1 MTFQHN
7 EEKNIMTKI
16 TRESL
21 MTLEAYHKARPEMR
35 KQAIE
40 QRRLRTV
47 ALGEHL
53 NIIFENEFLMRYQIQ
68 EMLRVE
74 KVFEDEGIQGEL
86 DAYNPLVPDGSNF
99 KATMMLE
106 YPNEADRKIA
116 LAKLI
121 GVEHKMFVQVEGQPR
136 IYAIAN
142 EDLERSTSAK
152 TSAVHFLRFELP
164 AAAKKSLL
172 AGAQMMV
179 GCEHVEYPMHVE
191 TLPDAAL
198 ASLVQDLS

>member
-1 MTFQHN
+1 
-7 EEKNIMTKI
+7 MTKI

-74 KVFEDEGIQGEL
+74 KIFEEEGIQDEL
-86 DAYNPLVPDGSNF
+86 HAYNPLVPDGSNF

-116 LAKLI
+116 LSKLM
-121 GVEHKMFVQVEGQPR
+121 GVEHKMFVEVEGQPR
-136 IYAIAN
+136 VYAIAN
-142 EDLERSTSAK
+142 EDLERSTDTK

-164 AAAKKSLL
+164 ATAKKSLQ
-172 AGAQMMV
+172 AGAQLMV
-179 GCEHVEYPMHVE
+179 GCDHPEYPMHVE
-191 TLPDAAL
+191 ALPDAVL
-198 ASLVQDLS
+198 ASLVQDLN

>member
-1 MTFQHN
+1 MS
-7 EEKNIMTKI
+7 KI

-40 QRRLRTV
+40 ERRKRSV
-47 ALGEHL
+47 RLGEHL
-53 NIIFENEFLMRYQIQ
+53 NLLFENELLMRYQVQ

-74 KVFEDEGIQGEL
+74 KIFDDEGIHDEL
-86 DAYNPLVPDGSNF
+86 GAYNPLVPDGSNF

-106 YPNEADRKIA
+106 YPNESERRLA
-116 LAKLI
+116 LSKLL

-136 IYAIAN
+136 VYAIAN
-142 EDLERSTSAK
+142 EDLDRTTADK
-152 TSAVHFLRFELP
+152 TSSVHFMRFELTP
-164 AAAKKSLL
+164 EMKKSLK

-179 GCEHVEYPMHVE
+179 GCDHKEYPMHVE
-191 TLPDAAL
+191 TLPDDTL
-198 ASLVQDLS
+198 ASLVNDLT

>member
-1 MTFQHN
+1 
-7 EEKNIMTKI
+7 MTKI

-21 MTLEAYHKARPEMR
+21 RTLEAYHKARPEMR

-74 KVFEDEGIQGEL
+74 KVFEEEGIQDEL
-86 DAYNPLVPDGSNF
+86 NAYNPLVPDGSNF

-116 LAKLI
+116 LGKLM
-121 GVEHKMFVQVEGQPR
+121 GVEHKMFVEVEGQPR
-136 IYAIAN
+136 VYAIAN
-142 EDLERSTSAK
+142 EDLERSTDTK

-164 AAAKKSLL
+164 AAAKKSLQ
-172 AGAQMMV
+172 AGAQLMV
-179 GCEHVEYPMHVE
+179 GCDHPEYPMHVE
-191 TLPDAAL
+191 ALPDAVL
-198 ASLVQDLS
+198 ASLVQDLN

>member
-1 MTFQHN
+1 
-7 EEKNIMTKI
+7 
-16 TRESL
+16 
-21 MTLEAYHKARPEMR
+21 
-35 KQAIE
+35 
-40 QRRLRTV
+40 
-47 ALGEHL
+47 
-53 NIIFENEFLMRYQIQ
+53 
-68 EMLRVE
+68 
-74 KVFEDEGIQGEL
+74 
-86 DAYNPLVPDGSNF
+86 
-99 KATMMLE
+99 
-106 YPNEADRKIA
+106 
-116 LAKLI
+116 
-121 GVEHKMFVQVEGQPR
+121 MFVQVEGQPR

-191 TLPDAAL
+191 TLPDATL

>member
-1 MTFQHN
+1 MS
-7 EEKNIMTKI
+7 KI

-40 QRRLRTV
+40 ERRKRSV
-47 ALGEHL
+47 RLGEHL
-53 NIIFENEFLMRYQIQ
+53 NLLFENELLMRYQVQ

-74 KVFEDEGIQGEL
+74 KIFEEEGIEDELG
-86 DAYNPLVPDGSNF
+86 AYNPLVPDGSNF

-106 YPNEADRKIA
+106 YPNESERRLA
-116 LAKLI
+116 LSKLL

-136 IYAIAN
+136 VYAIAN
-142 EDLERSTSAK
+142 EDLERTTADK
-152 TSAVHFLRFELP
+152 TSSVHFMRFELTP
-164 AAAKKSLL
+164 EMKKSLK

-179 GCEHVEYPMHVE
+179 GCDHKEYPMHME
-191 TLPDAAL
+191 TLPDDTL
-198 ASLVQDLS
+198 ASLVNDLT

>member
-1 MTFQHN
+1 
-7 EEKNIMTKI
+7 MTKI

-47 ALGEHL
+47 ALGEHV

-74 KVFEDEGIQGEL
+74 KIFEEEGIQDEL
-86 DAYNPLVPDGSNF
+86 HAYNPLVPDGSNF

-116 LAKLI
+116 LGKLM
-121 GVEHKMFVQVEGQPR
+121 GVEHKMFVEVEGQPR
-136 IYAIAN
+136 VYAIAN
-142 EDLERSTSAK
+142 EDLERSTDTK

-164 AAAKKSLL
+164 AAAKKSLQ
-172 AGAQMMV
+172 AGAQLMV
-179 GCEHVEYPMHVE
+179 GCDHPEYPMHVE
-191 TLPDAAL
+191 ALPDAVL
-198 ASLVQDLS
+198 ASLVQDLN